1 MHGVRVMSEMARKR
15 PKYLNLFQIKLPIAG
30 YASILH
36 RISGFGLFLM
46 LPLLIWLLELSLGSP
61 DSYATLQS
69 IIAHPFAKLVLIGLL
84 WAFLHHFCMGI
95 RILLIDMHIGVDK
108 AQASNSAKMVLAVS
122 LPLTLILGAKL
133 W

>member
-1 MHGVRVMSEMARKR
+1 MDAIARKR
-15 PKYLNLFQIKLPIAG
+15 PKHLNLFQIKLPVAG
-30 YASILH
+30 VASILH

-61 DSYATLQS
+61 ESFASLKS
-69 IIAHPFAKLVLIGLL
+69 IAAHPLVKLLLIGLL

-95 RILLIDMHIGVDK
+95 RILLIDIHIGVAK
-108 AQASNSAKMVLAVS
+108 AQAIASAKAVLAVS
-122 LPLTLILGAKL
+122 LVLTLILGAKL

>member
-1 MHGVRVMSEMARKR
+1 MDKVVRKR
-15 PKYLNLFQIKLPIAG
+15 PKYLNLFEIKLPVAG
-30 YASILH
+30 FASILH

-46 LPLLIWLLELSLGSP
+46 LPFLIWLLELSLGSP
-61 DSYATLQS
+61 ESFEGLQA
-69 IIAHPFAKLVLIGLL
+69 IVAHPLSKLLLIGLL

-95 RILLIDMHIGVDK
+95 RILLIDMHVGVDK

-122 LPLTLILGAKL
+122 LPLTLILGEKL

>member
-1 MHGVRVMSEMARKR
+1 MPEPARKR

-30 YASILH
+30 FTSILH

-46 LPLLIWLLELSLGSP
+46 LPFLIWLLELSLASQ

-69 IIAHPFAKLVLIGLL
+69 IVAHPVAKMVLIGLL

-95 RILLIDMHIGVDK
+95 RILLIDIHVGVDK
-108 AQASNSAKMVLAVS
+108 AQASDSAKMVLAVS
-122 LPLTLILGAKL
+122 LPMTLILGAKL